1 MNSHSDIQTQQGFSI
16 IELLVA
22 MTIMLAVMAIA
33 SSVLFRGFSIRQRET
48 RTTDALTSAQSALN
62 VISRE
67 LANAG
72 FGMFDSAATKVP
84 HNGIVIADSGEHRI
98 RVRAN
103 LDNSGGL
110 PGTPASSTL
119 AINAP
124 GEDVTYYF
132 DSTTSS
138 IIRHDPNGEGIGVPK
153 TSFVVNRISNV
164 SFQYLDYA
172 GVSSVPTGPNVVPT
186 VNTGRVIIVVEIQL
200 EPVEGQPDNQTIK
213 LTSEVTLRNNSY
225 MLQQY

>member
-1 MNSHSDIQTQQGFSI
+1 MNPTPRSVEGFSI

-48 RTTDALTSAQSALN
+48 RTTDAMTSAQAALN

-72 FGMFDSAATKVP
+72 FGMYESADTKVP

-98 RVRAN
+98 RVRSN

-110 PGTPASSTL
+110 PGVPGSSTL

-132 DSTTSS
+132 DSATSS
-138 IIRHDPNGEGIGVPK
+138 VIRHDPNGGGVGVAK

-164 SFQYLDYA
+164 SFKYLDYV
-172 GVSSVPTGPNVVPT
+172 GVSSVPTGPNLVPT
-186 VNTGRVIIVVEIQL
+186 ANTGRVLIIVEIQL
-200 EPVEGQPDNQTIK
+200 EPVAGQPKDQTIK

>member
-1 MNSHSDIQTQQGFSI
+1 
-16 IELLVA
+16 

-72 FGMFDSAATKVP
+72 FGMFDSADTKVP
-84 HNGIVIADSGEHRI
+84 HNGIVLSDSGEHRI
-98 RVRAN
+98 RVRSN

-110 PGTPASSTL
+110 LGAPASSTL
-119 AINAP
+119 VINAP

-132 DSTTSS
+132 DLATSS
-138 IIRHDPNGEGIGVPK
+138 IIRHDPNGGGTGSPT
-153 TSFVVNRISNV
+153 TSFVVNRISNI
-164 SFQYLDYA
+164 SFQYLDYE
-172 GVSSVPTGPNVVPT
+172 GVSSIPTGPNVVPT
-186 VNTGRVIIVVEIQL
+186 ANTGRVVIVVEILL
-200 EPVEGQPDNQTIK
+200 EPVAGQPNNQTIK